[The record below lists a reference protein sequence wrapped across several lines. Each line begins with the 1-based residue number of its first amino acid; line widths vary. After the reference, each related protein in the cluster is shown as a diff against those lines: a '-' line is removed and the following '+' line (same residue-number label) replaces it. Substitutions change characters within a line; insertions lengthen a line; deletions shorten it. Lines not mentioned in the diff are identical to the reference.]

1 MKTAR
6 VVLGYRGL
14 NPSELITYSSGIYTT
29 LNGNTNFPSAAPFVA
44 LLLTVNTALISAVAA
59 AKPGDK
65 TSTSA
70 MHDAENKTK
79 RHLRVLGALV
89 DFEADGDETKVLSSG
104 FDLKTFTPPTP
115 KSFTIKL
122 GKLSGSVDMEIN
134 SYGSAAYKWL
144 TSPDP
149 IGVWTEVALTTVS
162 KVSIG
167 SLTPGLGLWGKV
179 VVSKGT
185 KIIATSDPYYIMA
198 V

>member
-1 MKTAR
+1 M
-6 VVLGYRGL
+6 GL
-14 NPSELITYSSGIYTT
+14 NPSELITYSNGIYTT
-29 LNGNTNFPSAAPFVA
+29 LNGNINFPSAAPFVA
-44 LLLTVNTALISAVAA
+44 LLLTANTALIAAVAA

-70 MHDAENKTK
+70 MHDAENNVK
-79 RHLRVLGALV
+79 RNLRALGALV
-89 DFEADGDETKVLSSG
+89 DFEADGDETKILSSG

-122 GKLSGSVDMEIN
+122 GKLSGTVDMEIN
-134 SYGSAAYKWL
+134 SFGAAAYKWL

-162 KVSIG
+162 KVTVSNVK
-167 SLTPGLGLWGKV
+167 PGLGMWGKV
-179 VVSKGT
+179 IVSKGT